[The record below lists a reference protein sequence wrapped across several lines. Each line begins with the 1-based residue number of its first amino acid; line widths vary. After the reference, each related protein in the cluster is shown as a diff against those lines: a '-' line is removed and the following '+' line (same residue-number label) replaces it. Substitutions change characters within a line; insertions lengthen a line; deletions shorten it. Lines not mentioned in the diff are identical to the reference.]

1 MKPPRIWIITADGAR
16 ARFFLK
22 EGASFTEMSGFSQH
36 HARSG
41 ELGHGKPGSSFDS
54 MSSSRHAGEPHKD
67 LHQAAEDDFLK
78 PVAQKIMAEAKA
90 YDRVVLIAAPRALG
104 TLRKLMQP
112 LSVRLDEIAKD
123 LTHLDAKPLQEA
135 LADTL

>member
-22 EGASFTEMSGFSQH
+22 EGTSFTEMPGFSQH
-36 HARSG
+36 HARSA
-41 ELGHGKPGSSFDS
+41 ELGHGRPGTSFDS
-54 MSSSRHAGEPHKD
+54 ASTSRHAAEPHKD
-67 LHQAAEDDFLK
+67 LHQAAEDEFLK
-78 PVAQKIMAEAKA
+78 PVAQKIMAEAKG
-90 YDRVVLIAAPRALG
+90 YDRVLLIAAPRALG
-104 TLRKLMQP
+104 TLRKLLQP
-112 LSVRLDEIAKD
+112 LSVRMDELAKD